1 MCACIQLTCIYM
13 HNLHMHSH
21 PYAYSH
27 SYSYI
32 AYLCIHSTTICTHTL
47 MHTHHAICMHI
58 PSEPT
63 ELSIVIHCTMRPA
76 ACWQLL
82 LLKDSVFLFV
92 PKFGLIRRVFVPCV
106 PLPSTDSLLHS
117 KPTMLELLGHVV
129 LRVAARWYHF
139 GLALG
144 VEDYLLEDI
153 KATERGEVEACCTDM
168 LKRWLRGERAT
179 GGKKHIRSWS
189 TVLGAVQKCL
199 GQEAASSI
207 AGALQSAQ

>member
-1 MCACIQLTCIYM
+1 MY
-13 HNLHMHSH
+13 
-21 PYAYSH
+21 
-27 SYSYI
+27 
-32 AYLCIHSTTICTHTL
+32 
-47 MHTHHAICMHI
+47 
-58 PSEPT
+58 
-63 ELSIVIHCTMRPA
+63 
-76 ACWQLL
+76 
-82 LLKDSVFLFV
+82 
-92 PKFGLIRRVFVPCV
+92 
-106 PLPSTDSLLHS
+106 PLPSTDSLLRS
-117 KPTMLELLGHVV
+117 KPAMLELLDHVV

-179 GGKKHIRSWS
+179 GGKERSWS

-199 GQEAASSI
+199 GREAASSI